1 MNQEKIGRFIAQ
13 LRKEKNM
20 TQNDL
25 AKKLGITDRA
35 ISKWE
40 NGRGMPDLSLLTS
53 LCETL
58 DISINELLS
67 GSRLDKKEYQDK
79 LEENIINTI
88 DYSNKKIKK
97 EKRTFKICLSII
109 LIFII
114 LLIAMY
120 RIDINRM
127 ENNKQV
133 LFSTWGYDYTPSI
146 DLKEEKIELAI
157 MNYLIEQGE
166 NEEKQHNTEKT
177 FASFKVYLIEE
188 KESGKKYNVYTWVL
202 SGNYYLENGEIKNN
216 GSISIPYKFVIEKN
230 NDEFV
235 VANSQTPRDGSYYSI
250 DMKNIFPNN
259 VRENIEN
266 ASTDGTIEK
275 LQLEINE
282 QVKLYFQNK

>member
-114 LLIAMY
+114 LLIIMY

-127 ENNKQV
+127 KNNKQV

-157 MNYLIEQGE
+157 MNYLIKEKD
-166 NEEKQHNTEKT
+166 NKEKQNDSEKT
-177 FASFKVYLIEE
+177 FASFKIYLTIEI
-188 KESGKKYNVYTWVL
+188 ESGKKYNVYTQVL
-202 SGNYYLENGEIKNN
+202 IGNYYLENNEIKND
-216 GSISIPYKFVIEKN
+216 SIYSIPYKFVIENN

-235 VANSQTPRDGSYYSI
+235 VTNSQTPRDGSYYLV
-250 DMKNIFPNN
+250 DMKNIFPSS

>member
-1 MNQEKIGRFIAQ
+1 MNQEKIGKFIAL

-25 AKKLGITDRA
+25 AKKLKITDRA

-40 NGRGMPDLSLLTS
+40 NGRGMPDLSLLMP

-58 DISINELLS
+58 NISINELLS
-67 GSRLDKKEYQDK
+67 GERLNKKEYQDK

-114 LLIAMY
+114 LLIIMY

-127 ENNKQV
+127 KNNKQV

-157 MNYLIEQGE
+157 MNYLIKEKD
-166 NEEKQHNTEKT
+166 NKEKQNDSEKT
-177 FASFKVYLIEE
+177 FASFKIYLTIEI
-188 KESGKKYNVYTWVL
+188 ESGKKYNVYTQVL
-202 SGNYYLENGEIKNN
+202 IGNYYLENNEIKND
-216 GSISIPYKFVIEKN
+216 SIYSIPYKFVIENN

-235 VANSQTPRDGSYYSI
+235 VTNSQTPRDGSYYLV
-250 DMKNIFPNN
+250 DMKNKFPSS

>member
-1 MNQEKIGRFIAQ
+1 MNQEKIGKFIAL

-25 AKKLGITDRA
+25 AKKLKITDRA

-40 NGRGMPDLSLLTS
+40 NGRGMPDLSLLMP

-58 DISINELLS
+58 NISINELLS
-67 GSRLDKKEYQDK
+67 GERLNKKEYQDK

-114 LLIAMY
+114 LLIIMY

-127 ENNKQV
+127 KNNKQV

-157 MNYLIEQGE
+157 MNYLIKEKD
-166 NEEKQHNTEKT
+166 NKEKQNDSEKT
-177 FASFKVYLIEE
+177 FASFKIYLTIEI
-188 KESGKKYNVYTWVL
+188 ESGKKYNVYTQVL
-202 SGNYYLENGEIKNN
+202 IGNYYLENNEIKND
-216 GSISIPYKFVIEKN
+216 SIYSIPYKFVIENN

-235 VANSQTPRDGSYYSI
+235 VTNSQTPRDGSYYLV
-250 DMKNIFPNN
+250 DMKNIFPSS

>member
-1 MNQEKIGRFIAQ
+1 MNQEKIGKFIAL

-25 AKKLGITDRA
+25 AKKLKITDRA

-40 NGRGMPDLSLLTS
+40 NGRGMPDLSLLMP

-58 DISINELLS
+58 NISINELLS
-67 GSRLDKKEYQDK
+67 GERLNKKEYQNK

-114 LLIAMY
+114 LLIIMY

-127 ENNKQV
+127 KNNKQV

-157 MNYLIEQGE
+157 MNYLIKEKD
-166 NEEKQHNTEKT
+166 NKEKQNDSEKT
-177 FASFKVYLIEE
+177 FASFKIYLTIEI
-188 KESGKKYNVYTWVL
+188 ESGKKYNVYTQVL
-202 SGNYYLENGEIKNN
+202 IGNYYLENNEIKND
-216 GSISIPYKFVIEKN
+216 SIYSIPYKFVIENN

-235 VANSQTPRDGSYYSI
+235 VTNSQTPRDGSYYLV
-250 DMKNIFPNN
+250 DMKNIFPSS

>member
-1 MNQEKIGRFIAQ
+1 MNQEKIGKFITL
-13 LRKEKNM
+13 LRKEKNI

-25 AKKLGITDRA
+25 AKKLKITDRA

-40 NGRGMPDLSLLTS
+40 NGRGMPDLSLLMP

-58 DISINELLS
+58 NISINELLS
-67 GSRLDKKEYQDK
+67 GERLNKKEYQDK

-114 LLIAMY
+114 LLIIMY

-127 ENNKQV
+127 KNNKQV

-157 MNYLIEQGE
+157 MNYLIKEKD
-166 NEEKQHNTEKT
+166 NKEKQNDSEKT
-177 FASFKVYLIEE
+177 FASFKIYLTIEI
-188 KESGKKYNVYTWVL
+188 ESGKKYNVYTQVL
-202 SGNYYLENGEIKNN
+202 IGNYYLENNEIKND
-216 GSISIPYKFVIEKN
+216 SIYSIPYKFVIENN

-235 VANSQTPRDGSYYSI
+235 VTNSQTPRDGSYYLV
-250 DMKNIFPNN
+250 DMKNIFPSS

>member
-1 MNQEKIGRFIAQ
+1 MNQEKIGKFIAL

-25 AKKLGITDRA
+25 AKKLKITDRA

-40 NGRGMPDLSLLTS
+40 NGRGMPDLSLLMP

-58 DISINELLS
+58 NISINELLS
-67 GSRLDKKEYQDK
+67 GERLNKKEYQDK

-114 LLIAMY
+114 LLIIMY

-127 ENNKQV
+127 KNNKQV

-157 MNYLIEQGE
+157 MNYLIKEKD
-166 NEEKQHNTEKT
+166 NKEKQNDSEKT
-177 FASFKVYLIEE
+177 FASFKIYLTIEI
-188 KESGKKYNVYTWVL
+188 ESGKKYNVYTQVL
-202 SGNYYLENGEIKNN
+202 IGNYYLENNEIKND
-216 GSISIPYKFVIEKN
+216 SIYSIPCKFTIEN
-230 NDEFV
+230 ISDEFV
-235 VANSQTPRDGSYYSI
+235 VTNSQTPRDGSYYLV
-250 DMKNIFPNN
+250 DMKNIFPSS